1 MKLLFLPVKNFF
13 FLYHTLQMCIH
24 SWVFWVWLSW
34 PFVFLTYRPVWIS
47 VSLIYLLAVNGL
59 KWDNSNRTRVFFTG
73 FGWFRN
79 DELSLNLLHPETAR
93 NGNLMGTGNKA
104 VSLGNREAKSKP
116 NQTRREVRISQRFWE
131 KFFVISLPQKH
142 HQAIMSGGG
151 ENPHS
156 FSVETFADCFYFV
169 V

>member
-1 MKLLFLPVKNFF
+1 MPG
-13 FLYHTLQMCIH
+13 
-24 SWVFWVWLSW
+24 
-34 PFVFLTYRPVWIS
+34 WIS
-47 VSLIYLLAVNGL
+47 VPLIYLLAVNGL
-59 KWDNSNRTRVFFTG
+59 KWDNSNRTQVFFPG
-73 FGWFRN
+73 FCWFRN

-131 KFFVISLPQKH
+131 KLFVVSLPQKP